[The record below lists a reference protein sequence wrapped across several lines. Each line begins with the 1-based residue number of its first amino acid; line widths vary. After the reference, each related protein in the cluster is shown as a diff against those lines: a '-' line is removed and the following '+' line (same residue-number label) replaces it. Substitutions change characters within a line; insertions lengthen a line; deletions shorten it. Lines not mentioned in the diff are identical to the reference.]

1 MGRDGSAGSGKLEP
15 AIRVAGPV
23 RIESRAPVGRF
34 RKMTSDEF
42 CIGIGEQRCD
52 SNIKLLRNI
61 FSSGWNTMER
71 RIVFVKELVI
81 ETLTHNFPGA
91 LLDFADVDK
100 HSVAWIDWPGENKV
114 RHVITASAVMRPGFR
129 TKSGEIFPVAPMLDL
144 QAPRCRELETFADRQ
159 QHEAANT
166 LEMVSQMAPAILW
179 SARTCPRFEQWR
191 QFATRQFLKIVGHM
205 NAVDLEALHRI
216 HKCGRGVACKPRRRT
231 PFIIFRQRNNA
242 VSRRIMMNVI
252 QSSQIRALECDAA
265 LPKLKPHF
273 SFGRVIP
280 EI

>member
-1 MGRDGSAGSGKLEP
+1 MA
-15 AIRVAGPV
+15 
-23 RIESRAPVGRF
+23 
-34 RKMTSDEF
+34 SDEF
-42 CIGIGEQRCD
+42 CIGEQRHD
-52 SNIKLLRNI
+52 SEIKLLRNI
-61 FSSGWNTMER
+61 FRRRRNLPER
-71 RIVFVKELVI
+71 MVILIQKFVIKM
-81 ETLTHNFPGA
+81 FADDFARA

-100 HSVAWIDWPGENKV
+100 HSVARIDWPGENKI
-114 RHVITASAVMRPGFR
+114 RHVITASPVMRPGFR
-129 TKSGEIFPVAPMLDL
+129 AKSGEIFPVAPMLDL

-166 LEMVSQMAPAILW
+166 LEIVPQVALRLLW

-242 VSRRIMMNVI
+242 VLRWIMMDI
-252 QSSQIRALECDAA
+252 I
-265 LPKLKPHF
+265 
-273 SFGRVIP
+273 
-280 EI
+280 